1 MVKKPLAA
9 SVVGAPVTVLP
20 DVTLNVVTIC
30 VQFTL
35 TTDLSAAPVGKTIA
49 PTASVPVGV
58 SKSHVSPAET
68 VTEKPEV
75 LGAEYCVANAP
86 GSVRALCMYAAS
98 VVMDALRVSPLLV
111 DHTGIKSPPC
121 SVLIVES

>member
-1 MVKKPLAA
+1 M
-9 SVVGAPVTVLP
+9 TVLP
-20 DVTLNVVTIC
+20 DAAYTVTLRMVTIS

-35 TTDLSAAPVGKTIA
+35 TIDLSATPVGKTIA

-86 GSVRALCMYAAS
+86 GSVRALCMYVAS

>member
-1 MVKKPLAA
+1 MVKKPFAA

-20 DVTLNVVTIC
+20 DVTLNVVTIW

-35 TTDLSAAPVGKTIA
+35 TSDLSVAPVGKTIA
-49 PTASVPVGV
+49 PTANVPVGV

-68 VTEKPEV
+68 VTEKPEE

-86 GSVRALCMYAAS
+86 GSVRALCMYVVS
-98 VVMDALRVSPLLV
+98 VVRDALRVSPLFV
-111 DHTGIKSPPC
+111 DHTGSKSPPTN
-121 SVLIVES
+121 VVIVDS

>member
-20 DVTLNVVTIC
+20 DVTLNEVTIW

-35 TTDLSAAPVGKTIA
+35 TIDLSAAPVGKTIA
-49 PTASVPVGV
+49 PAANVPVGV

-68 VTEKPEV
+68 VTEKPV
-75 LGAEYCVANAP
+75 ALGAEYCVANAP
-86 GSVRALCMYAAS
+86 GSDRALCMYVES
-98 VVMDALRVSPLLV
+98 VVMDALRLSPLLV